1 MKLGLLLGYSGGT
14 MDLAIDVA
22 QEAETLGFDSV
33 WTAEAYGSDAVT
45 PAAWVLAKTTR
56 IKVGTAIMQIPA
68 RTPAM
73 TAMTAMTLNALSGG
87 RFILGLGPSG
97 PQVAEGWHGVPY
109 GKPMIK
115 IKEYIEIIRLILK
128 REGPLD
134 FQGEAYQVPNTGEG
148 TTGLGKP
155 LKSILHGDPSMPIYT
170 AAITPGG
177 VRTAAEVADGFFP
190 IWMAPERFDVF
201 ENTLNEGFAKAGNSK
216 SLDDFDVA
224 PFVTVAM
231 GDDIEACRAQ
241 IKPGMALYMGG
252 MGARSKNFYNDYAK
266 RLGYEEAAV
275 KVQDLFLSGQKQ
287 EAADAIPDQLVDDV
301 ALVGPKERIVER
313 LDAWKEASKKKHV
326 GSMMLGCRQPEA
338 LRVIAEAVL

>member
-1 MKLGLLLGYSGGT
+1 MKLGLLLGYSGGQ

-45 PAAWVLAKTTR
+45 PAAWVLANTTK
-56 IKVGTAIMQIPA
+56 IKAGTAIMQIPA

-73 TAMTAMTLNALSGG
+73 TAMTSMTLNALSGG

-109 GKPMIK
+109 GKPMVK
-115 IKEYIEIIRLILK
+115 VKEYIEIIRTILR
-128 REGPLD
+128 REGPLN
-134 FQGEAYQVPNTGEG
+134 FQGEEFQVPNTGEG

-177 VRTAAEVADGFFP
+177 IRTAAEVADGFFP
-190 IWMAPERFDVF
+190 IWMSPERFDVF
-201 ENTLNEGFAKAGNSK
+201 ENTINEGFTKAGNSK
-216 SLDDFDVA
+216 SLDNFDVA
-224 PFVTVAM
+224 PFVTVVM
-231 GDDIEACRAQ
+231 GDDVDACRAQ

-266 RLGYEEAAV
+266 RLGYEEEAV
-275 KVQDLFLSGQKQ
+275 KVQDLFLDGHKK
-287 EAADAIPDQLVDDV
+287 EAAEAIPDKLVDDV

-313 LDAWKEASKKKHV
+313 LEAWKEAGKKKHV
-326 GSMMLGCRQPEA
+326 GSMLLGCKQPEA